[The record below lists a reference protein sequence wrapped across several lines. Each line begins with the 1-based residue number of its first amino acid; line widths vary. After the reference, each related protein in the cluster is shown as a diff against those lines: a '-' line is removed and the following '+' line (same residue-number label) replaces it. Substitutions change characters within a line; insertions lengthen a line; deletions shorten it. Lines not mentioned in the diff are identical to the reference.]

1 MTSVLVVDDSPT
13 DLELIA
19 TVLSQGGYAVLV
31 AATGEVGMELAAS
44 SRPDL
49 VIADILMPTMEGY
62 ELVRALRNDPRT
74 AEIPVI
80 FCTATY
86 AVEDVRRLADACG
99 VSDILIK
106 PCQPEEIIR
115 VAGKAL
121 GSIHE
126 PHAPLA
132 TEAFHREHLRVMN
145 AKLIQKVNQLEAAE
159 KRTAESLTLLETL
172 QSTAPVGFGF
182 VDREFRIRRM
192 NETLAAINGAPL
204 ADQLG
209 RRVPDVVPEIWSQIE
224 PVYRHVLETG
234 NAVLNQQVNR
244 TNAAAPEKTRVW
256 LGSYYPVRL
265 NGEII
270 GIGVIVVDITERQ
283 QAEEFRSVVMENMAE
298 GLYVLDREGQLVL
311 MNAAA
316 SKMLG
321 WNEEEL
327 RGKAMHPIIHSQH
340 ADGSPCLEE
349 ECELLKAR
357 AAGRTIRSLDDAF
370 TRKDGSLLAVAYSAA
385 PLLSG
390 TAVRGAVVVFRDA
403 TLEMAD
409 RHRLKRELDALIWV
423 GRIRDA
429 LDDDHMLLYSQPII
443 PLTGGQPSEELLLRM
458 SRRKDEIVLPGSF
471 LPIAE
476 KYGLVGEIDRWVV
489 AQAIP
494 LAAGGRRVQVNLS
507 AESVGDPELLS
518 LIKQQLH
525 DTGTD
530 PSNIVFEI
538 TETALMHDINAG
550 ETFARGLCDMGCSV
564 ALDDFGTG
572 FGSFTYLKNLPI
584 HYLKIDI
591 EFVRELIS
599 NPANRHVVKA
609 IVSLARGFG
618 HQTIAEG
625 VEDAETLQLLR
636 ECGVDFAQGYHIG
649 RPAPVD
655 AVPPIRAPPLGG

>member
-1 MTSVLVVDDSPT
+1 
-13 DLELIA
+13 
-19 TVLSQGGYAVLV
+19 
-31 AATGEVGMELAAS
+31 
-44 SRPDL
+44 
-49 VIADILMPTMEGY
+49 
-62 ELVRALRNDPRT
+62 
-74 AEIPVI
+74 
-80 FCTATY
+80 
-86 AVEDVRRLADACG
+86 
-99 VSDILIK
+99 
-106 PCQPEEIIR
+106 
-115 VAGKAL
+115 
-121 GSIHE
+121 
-126 PHAPLA
+126 
-132 TEAFHREHLRVMN
+132 
-145 AKLIQKVNQLEAAE
+145 
-159 KRTAESLTLLETL
+159 
-172 QSTAPVGFGF
+172 
-182 VDREFRIRRM
+182 
-192 NETLAAINGAPL
+192 
-204 ADQLG
+204 
-209 RRVPDVVPEIWSQIE
+209 
-224 PVYRHVLETG
+224 
-234 NAVLNQQVNR
+234 
-244 TNAAAPEKTRVW
+244 
-256 LGSYYPVRL
+256 
-265 NGEII
+265 
-270 GIGVIVVDITERQ
+270 
-283 QAEEFRSVVMENMAE
+283 
-298 GLYVLDREGQLVL
+298 
-311 MNAAA
+311 
-316 SKMLG
+316 
-321 WNEEEL
+321 
-327 RGKAMHPIIHSQH
+327 MHPIIHSQH

-525 DTGTD
+525 DTGND

-550 ETFARGLCDMGCSV
+550 EAFARGLCDMGCSV